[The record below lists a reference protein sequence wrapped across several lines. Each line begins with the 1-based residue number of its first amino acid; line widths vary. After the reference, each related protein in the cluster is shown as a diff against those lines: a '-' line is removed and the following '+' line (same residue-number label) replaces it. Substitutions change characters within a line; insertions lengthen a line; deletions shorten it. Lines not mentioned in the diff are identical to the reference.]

1 MAKSEYIS
9 AVKSKEQASRESK
22 AMLGKRV
29 FGSWNRL
36 SPRLFKALDCKRL
49 AARAFFSRTSLG
61 TLSGTYAELERRERG
76 GHRQDQHQFQLL
88 SKENPMKCLPV
99 LFAALLV
106 TGCSVRVAHQSEDQN
121 HTEISS
127 DVE

>member
-1 MAKSEYIS
+1 
-9 AVKSKEQASRESK
+9 
-22 AMLGKRV
+22 
-29 FGSWNRL
+29 
-36 SPRLFKALDCKRL
+36 
-49 AARAFFSRTSLG
+49 
-61 TLSGTYAELERRERG
+61 
-76 GHRQDQHQFQLL
+76 
-88 SKENPMKCLPV
+88 MKCLPV